1 MGERSR
7 ILLAAGGARVRLL
20 VVCGVATLLARA
32 AGRSSRG
39 STVSTAQKLSVSLP
53 REQVKWAKRMARR
66 QNTTFSGLVSRL
78 IEEKCQHEEAL
89 QAFEEYFGDR
99 GRVDSGQAQE
109 LRRQWQRG

>member
-1 MGERSR
+1 
-7 ILLAAGGARVRLL
+7 
-20 VVCGVATLLARA
+20 
-32 AGRSSRG
+32 
-39 STVSTAQKLSVSLP
+39 
-53 REQVKWAKRMARR
+53 MARR

-78 IEEKCQHEEAL
+78 IEEKRQHEEAL